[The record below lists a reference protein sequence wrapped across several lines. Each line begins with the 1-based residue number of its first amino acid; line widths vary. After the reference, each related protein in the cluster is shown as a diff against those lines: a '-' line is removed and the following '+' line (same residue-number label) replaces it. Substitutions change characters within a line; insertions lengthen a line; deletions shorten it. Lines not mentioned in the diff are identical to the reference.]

1 MPPLRAVRSYAY
13 TKISGSTTIRLFRFD
28 DHSDPNAIQGQLIE
42 TPLSDAPP
50 YFALSYCWGA
60 QVLDTPI
67 QCNGAVMYITKALAQ
82 ALRQINRHFRSQR
95 PWTLSAEW
103 IWIDQISINQGDVLE
118 RSQQVKLMGSIFSQ
132 SVQTLVWLGTKHDGC
147 HRAWNLIDQIY
158 QIVQTEHPNAN
169 YIADIPI
176 RMFSLAKHFE
186 YGLPEW
192 KDAAWEHL
200 RVLLRNPYFSRVWV
214 IQEVALSPK
223 DPVILHGYHEYSWEK
238 LGWTASWLRRAGYLR
253 LDNLPTQFHSID
265 TISNIRRSKVP
276 WSLDA
281 LLVTTSMK
289 FKATDQRDKVYGLL
303 GIACETAGTT
313 QWPEALLPD
322 YELPIAQVYAKVAE
336 FLISKSGSLAIL
348 TRRPPWPSRSAFGS
362 PYFEVEGGPSWVP
375 NWSSLATKD
384 DSYTKMLPWLS
395 YSTTGD
401 ATGLG
406 FPDYYNAS
414 DGTTA
419 CVTGFD
425 NGKELEVRGF
435 AVDSILSAAP
445 FGSDANS
452 WFTSDMLS
460 KLGRA
465 CGLLDAQDNDPFLHF
480 CKMAQPLVTQGLIK
494 QDQFLNDFIAAT
506 TAIQYRMSGRSAEQI
521 RQDGITH
528 LLWALERETDQRGP
542 RQARSCLEWIQ
553 HWMFSC
559 SKSRKA
565 DAADDEELLPLMADS
580 TDQLHTT
587 LLAAKSGDSSP
598 DAYIAL
604 ARNYC
609 FNRAFFITSS
619 GRMGIGPVGLK
630 KGDIVSVL
638 FGGGVPYILRQQ
650 GETYSFVG
658 EAYVQGLIHGEGVAR
673 WKHGEIKD
681 ETFRLR

>member
-1 MPPLRAVRSYAY
+1 MSLLLVSATNYASSKSSTVLRLHQD
-13 TKISGSTTIRLFRFD
+13 SGSTTIRLFRFD

-336 FLISKSGSLAIL
+336 FLISKSAVSQYSPDGRRGPPDRHLAHRTLKWKADRRGSLTGA
-348 TRRPPWPSRSAFGS
+348 
-362 PYFEVEGGPSWVP
+362 
-375 NWSSLATKD
+375 
-384 DSYTKMLPWLS
+384 PWLQKMIAIPRCCHGFHIQPQAMQQDLAS
-395 YSTTGD
+395 QTITTPVM
-401 ATGLG
+401 AR
-406 FPDYYNAS
+406 P
-414 DGTTA
+414 
-419 CVTGFD
+419 
-425 NGKELEVRGF
+425 
-435 AVDSILSAAP
+435 
-445 FGSDANS
+445 
-452 WFTSDMLS
+452 
-460 KLGRA
+460 RA
-465 CGLLDAQDNDPFLHF
+465 
-480 CKMAQPLVTQGLIK
+480 
-494 QDQFLNDFIAAT
+494 
-506 TAIQYRMSGRSAEQI
+506 
-521 RQDGITH
+521 
-528 LLWALERETDQRGP
+528 
-542 RQARSCLEWIQ
+542 
-553 HWMFSC
+553 
-559 SKSRKA
+559 
-565 DAADDEELLPLMADS
+565 
-580 TDQLHTT
+580 
-587 LLAAKSGDSSP
+587 
-598 DAYIAL
+598 
-604 ARNYC
+604 
-609 FNRAFFITSS
+609 
-619 GRMGIGPVGLK
+619 
-630 KGDIVSVL
+630 
-638 FGGGVPYILRQQ
+638 
-650 GETYSFVG
+650 
-658 EAYVQGLIHGEGVAR
+658 
-673 WKHGEIKD
+673 
-681 ETFRLR
+681 